1 MVARVLAVAVLTKTM
16 GKQRH
21 GVTVMGC
28 GFAHWQKLGATVLAK
43 AVCLAI
49 RAVISTSSAFGLPR
63 HVLSKQLLEIQR
75 MQQQLR
81 NYVLQPMRH
90 LACAVVKKASLR
102 SPCLLMVV
110 LVIARIASP
119 EPTMKL
125 RSCVRITDSVFAQ
138 LQKLK
143 DLVIAIAARPAT
155 QDAIWMAIVSGHQPT
170 VWLQ

>member
-1 MVARVLAVAVLTKTM
+1 
-16 GKQRH
+16 
-21 GVTVMGC
+21 
-28 GFAHWQKLGATVLAK
+28 
-43 AVCLAI
+43 
-49 RAVISTSSAFGLPR
+49 
-63 HVLSKQLLEIQR
+63 
-75 MQQQLR
+75 
-81 NYVLQPMRH
+81 
-90 LACAVVKKASLR
+90 
-102 SPCLLMVV
+102 MVV

-155 QDAIWMAIVSGHQPT
+155 QDARWMAIVSGHQPT